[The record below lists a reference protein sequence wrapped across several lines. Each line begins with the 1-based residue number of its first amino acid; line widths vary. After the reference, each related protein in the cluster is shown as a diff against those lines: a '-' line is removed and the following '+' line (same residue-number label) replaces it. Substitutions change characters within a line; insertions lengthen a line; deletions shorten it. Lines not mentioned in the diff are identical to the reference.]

1 MFARRVDE
9 EPCRPSDFCTL
20 AGSGFPNY
28 VIIRY
33 VELRNSFSGQ
43 HARGSIGAGENFGS
57 GSPGMAPLSKSDYGI
72 AEMNMPMKSPGQA
85 NQSNRLAYYRNLL
98 STQPH
103 RLKNLD
109 ALAVVVPFR
118 HGQEICSQSQPIEY
132 WYYLILGAARRST
145 IRPDGRRQIVDLLL
159 PGDFFGLMLGDQS
172 DTTVEAVAKATVVA
186 CYPRRRIDKLAE
198 SDPSIARDLH
208 QIPCAVLSRMQ
219 AQLLILGR
227 ITAMEKVGSFILE
240 MAARLSGGDSEQVA
254 LPVSRYDIADY
265 LGVSVETVSR
275 ALSELKH
282 RGAIKL
288 LDTRTVSIVHR
299 NVLEEGSAA
308 DCK

>member
-1 MFARRVDE
+1 
-9 EPCRPSDFCTL
+9 
-20 AGSGFPNY
+20 
-28 VIIRY
+28 
-33 VELRNSFSGQ
+33 
-43 HARGSIGAGENFGS
+43 
-57 GSPGMAPLSKSDYGI
+57 MAPLSKSNYGI
-72 AEMNMPMKSPGQA
+72 VEMNMPMKFPVQA
-85 NQSNRLAYYRNLL
+85 NQNNGLAYYRNLL

-103 RLKNLD
+103 QLKNLD
-109 ALAVVVPFR
+109 GLAVIVPF
-118 HGQEICSQSQPIEY
+118 HQGQEICSQSQPIEY
-132 WYYLILGAARRST
+132 WYFLILGAARRCT

-172 DTTVEAVAKATVVA
+172 DATVEAVAKATVVA
-186 CYPRRRIDKLAE
+186 CYPRRRIEKLAE
-198 SDPSIARDLH
+198 SDPSIARELH

-240 MAARLSGGDSEQVA
+240 MAARLSNGDSEQVV

-275 ALSELKH
+275 ALSDLKH

-288 LDTRTVSIVHR
+288 MDTRTVSIVHR
-299 NVLEEGSAA
+299 NMLDKGG
-308 DCK
+308 CGRL